1 MLLLTSKIN
10 AVLNTYTAIIRK
22 AEGVI
27 LKMANKDKLFSVPFV
42 PQVVVFTTEL
52 QVL

>member
-10 AVLNTYTAIIRK
+10 ALLNTYAAITRK

-27 LKMANKDKLFSVPFV
+27 LKMANKDKIL
-42 PQVVVFTTEL
+42 
-52 QVL
+52 